1 MAGQPSPPSSNSSDN
16 ADRLLGALRDA
27 ALDSTYVSLGS
38 RRTAS
43 PHEFYR
49 YPARFTPGFARAAI
63 EAFTDPGDFVLD
75 PFVGGGTTLVEARL
89 SGRPA
94 LGSDLNPLA
103 VFVSTTKA
111 KAYTRK
117 ELDAVRRWAERLPES
132 TAWTVDPPD
141 LGRWVTGGYHRNIDE
156 PAIWGVKRILA
167 LALKSLAALDSRPAK
182 NLARCA
188 ILRAGQWA
196 LDMRGEVPIGSELR
210 STLIAVTRGMTE
222 AAAAYA
228 VGVRSADSSY
238 DAGGRRRTTVVEQ
251 ALPGLAARIVGRVP
265 APRLILTSPPYPGVY
280 VNYHRWKVRGRR
292 ETPAPFWIADRQ
304 DGHGIGHYTMGARSD
319 RTFTQYFTRLA
330 AAIGDLRNLSG
341 ERTVVIQMVG
351 FHDSVQHLERYLE
364 VMEGHGFVEETIAA
378 LATQPDGRL
387 WRQVPN
393 RRWWVQDGTRGQQT
407 AREVV
412 LVHRL
417 AQ

>member
-1 MAGQPSPPSSNSSDN
+1 MAGEASPPSSDKSDN
-16 ADRLLGALRDA
+16 ADHRLGALRHA

-49 YPARFTPGFARAAI
+49 YPARFTPAFARAAI
-63 EAFTDPGDFVLD
+63 AAFTDPGDFVLD

-89 SGRPA
+89 IGRPA

-103 VFVSTTKA
+103 VFVSKTKA
-111 KAYTRK
+111 KAYTRR
-117 ELDAVRRWAERLPES
+117 ELDAVRRWAEHLPKRTS
-132 TAWTVDPPD
+132 WTEDPPD
-141 LGRWVTGGYHRNIDE
+141 VRAWVTSGYHRNIDE
-156 PAIWGVKRILA
+156 PAICGVRRILA
-167 LALKSLAALDSRPAK
+167 LALKSLEGIDPPPAK

-196 LDMRGEVPIGSELR
+196 LDMRGEVPPGSELR
-210 STLIAVTRGMTE
+210 STLIAVTLGMTD

-228 VGVRSADSSY
+228 SGVRSADSSY

-251 ALPGLAARIVGRVP
+251 ALPGLAARIADRMP

-292 ETPAPFWIADRQ
+292 ETPAPFWIADRR

-319 RTFTQYFTRLA
+319 RTFAQYFTRLD
-330 AAIGDLRNLSG
+330 AAIGDLRNLCS
-341 ERTVVIQMVG
+341 EHTVIVQMVG
-351 FHDSVQHLERYLE
+351 FHDAAHHLERYLD
-364 VMEGHGFVEETIAA
+364 VMAGHGFVEETIGA
-378 LATQPDGRL
+378 LATKPDGRL

-393 RRWWVQDGTRGQQT
+393 RRWWVQDGTRGEHT

-417 AQ
+417 AS